1 MTEGPCWLIKFASI
15 ALQKELLRLRTP
27 ARVPANGGNF
37 QTLFL
42 NGQLPLRSSL
52 GKPLIAPV
60 TLPSGADVQFNG
72 SNAADRLT
80 LDRSW
85 SGFTGSLTFNGN
97 GGNDHFDAR
106 TVSLG
111 VTFNG
116 GDGNDT
122 FLGGSGDDTT
132 NGGMGL
138 DSLSGNDGND
148 SLTGGDG
155 NDKLFGGAGGDILTG
170 DAGTDSLSGGDDN
183 DNLKGF
189 DGDDAIRGGMGNDTL
204 SGGIGNDLLTGSA
217 GNDSLSG
224 DDGTDT
230 LLGGDGNDK
239 LNGGIG
245 IDTINGV
252 LTGPS
257 KDTISDSTKVIDTSF
272 SFDFDALLAGLL

>member
-1 MTEGPCWLIKFASI
+1 MTNVNETVTIPL
-15 ALQKELLRLRTP
+15 
-27 ARVPANGGNF
+27 PANGGNF
-37 QTLFL
+37 KTLFL
-42 NGQLPLRSSL
+42 NGQLHLRSSL

-97 GGNDHFDAR
+97 GGNDQLDAH

-132 NGGMGL
+132 NGGIGL

-155 NDKLFGGAGGDILTG
+155 NDKLFGGAGGDIISG
-170 DAGTDSLSGGDDN
+170 DAGTDWWCYAGVPSTRFLNYGGGARKPTDQEVFLVFVTDRDVAYNFRWEVVEHNQEWLRTEHPERFKRQIYLSPRRQGQ
-183 DNLKGF
+183 
-189 DGDDAIRGGMGNDTL
+189 AQ
-204 SGGIGNDLLTGSA
+204 
-217 GNDSLSG
+217 
-224 DDGTDT
+224 
-230 LLGGDGNDK
+230 
-239 LNGGIG
+239 
-245 IDTINGV
+245 
-252 LTGPS
+252 
-257 KDTISDSTKVIDTSF
+257 
-272 SFDFDALLAGLL
+272 